1 MLEMIGDFWTEA
13 PKYDVL
19 CVTTNGV
26 VKKDG
31 RLVMGAGIA
40 LDFRK
45 RFPDLDLDL
54 GDYVSRNG
62 NHVFLKYWTH
72 KVGQNCWVASFPT
85 KHDFYYK
92 SELPLIKRSAQE
104 LVRAIDAFC
113 PASKVL
119 LTRPGCG
126 MGGLTWE
133 QVKPIIGPILD
144 ERFMVISNG

>member
-1 MLEMIGDFWTEA
+1 MLEIKGDFWAEA

-19 CVTTNGV
+19 CVTTNGI
-26 VKKDG
+26 VKSDG
-31 RLVMGAGIA
+31 RLAMGAGIA
-40 LDFRK
+40 LDFRN

-62 NHVFLKYWTH
+62 NHVFLKYWDH
-72 KVGQNCWVASFPT
+72 EVGLNRWIASFPT
-85 KHDFYYK
+85 KHNFRYR

-104 LVRAIDAFC
+104 LVRVVDKFC

-126 MGGLTWE
+126 MGGLTWSA
-133 QVKPIIGPILD
+133 VYPIIAPILD
-144 ERFMVISNG
+144 ERFTVISNG